1 MQNTVKLVN
10 QASKLLIM
18 EDWSE
23 IDCVEFKADLDVEAD
38 WAREVLVLIWHS
50 QWVASV
56 RQQILYCKKVEQH
69 QCAIWLGVHSHHNDT
84 WCYQDWSLLDRFCR
98 WWPPNSTTWFLWST
112 YLDRPRSS
120 RRWKLRLSW
129 ISLGGL
135 SPNACGGNY
144 RDLNDSQC

>member
-50 QWVASV
+50 Q
-56 RQQILYCKKVEQH
+56 
-69 QCAIWLGVHSHHNDT
+69 
-84 WCYQDWSLLDRFCR
+84 
-98 WWPPNSTTWFLWST
+98 
-112 YLDRPRSS
+112 
-120 RRWKLRLSW
+120 
-129 ISLGGL
+129 
-135 SPNACGGNY
+135 
-144 RDLNDSQC
+144 